1 MFVCL
6 FRLFVCFS
14 FSSLTSFS
22 SLSLMVDCRD
32 KAYLDMVDEFAGK
45 VHFIVG
51 KFLAYSTLSFSQFF
65 L

>member
-1 MFVCL
+1 
-6 FRLFVCFS
+6 
-14 FSSLTSFS
+14 
-22 SLSLMVDCRD
+22 MVDCRD